1 MYMLTPACKFRF
13 QESKYN
19 IGVRQI
25 VYVIQKA
32 EKKWWS
38 RLLKEEGKPPVFLKV
53 DWDKWVDEDEENEKN
68 FDFGDMDFSKLG
80 MGGDD
85 DFDMDDTMDEEG

>member
-1 MYMLTPACKFRF
+1 MVDSDLFRF

-19 IGVRQI
+19 IGVRHI

-38 RLLKEEGKPPVFLKV
+38 RLIKQQGKPPVFLKV
-53 DWDKWVDEDEENEKN
+53 DWDKWVDEDEEDGKHVI
-68 FDFGDMDFSKLG
+68 LV
-80 MGGDD
+80 
-85 DFDMDDTMDEEG
+85 